1 MTKTRKW
8 CALALVIA
16 AALSPARL
24 VAADQPD
31 EAKQIGEKLKCMCG
45 GCDQSA
51 GGCSHTGAAFSG
63 PCETAKGMLKEI
75 RLALGRG
82 ETATQILHSFEQQ
95 YGMAVYLEPPKT
107 GFSLVAWVMP
117 FAYLAVGTVLVI
129 VVIKRWSSRAPR
141 QQQLAT
147 ANRAPV
153 SAEHLARARTQAEQ
167 EMDD

>member
-1 MTKTRKW
+1 MTNFRRFR
-8 CALALVIA
+8 AAVLILA
-16 AALSPARL
+16 AATFPFPLF
-24 VAADQPD
+24 AAEQPD
-31 EAKQIGEKLKCMCG
+31 EAKQIGAKLKCMCG

-117 FAYLAVGTVLVI
+117 FAYLAIGTVLVI
-129 VVIKRWSSRAPR
+129 IVIKRWSSRAPR
-141 QQQLAT
+141 QQLAA
-147 ANRAPV
+147 ANHAPV
-153 SAEHLARARTQAEQ
+153 SAEHLARARAQSEQ